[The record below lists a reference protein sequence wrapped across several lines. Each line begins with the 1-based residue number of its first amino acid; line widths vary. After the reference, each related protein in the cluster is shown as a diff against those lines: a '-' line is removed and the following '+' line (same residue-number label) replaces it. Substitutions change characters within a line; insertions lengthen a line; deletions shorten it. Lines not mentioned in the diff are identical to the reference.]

1 MSLYQSVDDYRE
13 AHHKQPGG
21 AAARVQEVLDQLNGL
36 GRRLDAVRFL
46 DEGFAHE
53 QAEQLAASAE
63 ADQLLAGV
71 PLAHKELYGRTF
83 TDRPGW
89 PDEGG
94 SKSYQG
100 QTARRTATVI
110 NRLDAAGAI

>member
-1 MSLYQSVDDYRE
+1 M
-13 AHHKQPGG
+13 
-21 AAARVQEVLDQLNGL
+21 QEVLDQLNGL
-36 GRRLDAVRFL
+36 GRQLDAVRFL
-46 DEGFAHE
+46 DESFAHK

-83 TDRPGW
+83 TGPGW

-94 SKSYQG
+94 SKSYQ
-100 QTARRTATVI
+100 ARPP
-110 NRLDAAGAI
+110 AAPPL